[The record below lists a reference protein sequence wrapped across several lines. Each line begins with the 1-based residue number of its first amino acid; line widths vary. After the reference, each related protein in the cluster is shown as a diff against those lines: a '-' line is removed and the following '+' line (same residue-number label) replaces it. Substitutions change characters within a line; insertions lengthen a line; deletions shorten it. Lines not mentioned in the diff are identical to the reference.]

1 MALETSYG
9 SRAAGSPA
17 VSGGQADTKKADEY
31 WSFEK
36 CLKAYREYPFS
47 KRDEINEQKEARCYY
62 HGSQYTPEQIKILK
76 KRKQP
81 IQTINHIKRKIDGTV
96 GQIEKLRQD
105 PKAFARTP
113 QHEEG
118 AELATAVIRYVL
130 DQQEW
135 KDKSPHI
142 AQDGAVDG
150 IGGIEMELET
160 GDQGDP
166 EVAFYEI
173 DIPYF
178 FYDPQSYK
186 ADFSDA
192 EYMGVAKKM
201 AQEKAEELY
210 PNEAWDIF
218 DHDFELSSSSDR
230 EMRWFWNDDGVRRV
244 RVVEIWYQHKGEWC
258 WAVFNGNT
266 KLKEGPSPFKDEKKK
281 SISKYILFSGGVDQ
295 VGDRYGFVRGMKSPQ
310 DGINAHFNKVQHIL
324 SSKRLLLAQGAVA
337 DVEKARAE
345 WARPDGVVVTNARS
359 VTDGIKADDQSFDFA
374 GWTKLLEFSLGQI
387 DGFGPRP
394 ELIGEESGAKSG
406 RAIALRQAAGMAEL
420 GPYILAYRGW
430 KVRVY
435 RAILSAVQQHWKA
448 ERYIRVTDDEGLGQF
463 IQINTLQIDPQTGQP
478 TIVNAIGSLDVDII
492 LDEGPDTINM
502 MQDLYESLQQIVPA
516 VAPLMPQMAA
526 PLVGMLIDNSPL
538 PASAKKKFRDAQEQ
552 AAQQPPPPDPEIVK
566 AEAQLKLKAAEG
578 EQQIQLKRDIATT
591 DAEIRAKESDDE
603 NAREWQRM
611 NMQIAADR
619 EKRNDEFAANKQKQ
633 DTELEGQRNKQAIDL
648 DGQRQKQ
655 DMDRQSR
662 EQELQHQQKSF
673 ELTVNCEQDKT
684 AAKTGAPTSHNIKAF
699 EEIASG
705 FKDGMKLIAEA
716 MAEQAKALTEP
727 KQITVRRDSAGRV
740 TGATTEDRP

>member
-31 WSFEK
+31 WSIEK
-36 CLKAYREYPFS
+36 CRKAYQEYLFS
-47 KRDEINEQKEARCYY
+47 KRDEINEQIDARRYY
-62 HGSQYTPEQIKILK
+62 HGTQYTSDQVKTLK
-76 KRKQP
+76 RRKQP
-81 IQTINHIKRKIDGTV
+81 IMTFNHVGRKIDGTV

-105 PKAFARTP
+105 PKAYARTP

-192 EYMGVAKKM
+192 QYMGVAKKM
-201 AQEKAEELY
+201 AQETAQQLY

-244 RVVEIWYQHKGEWC
+244 RVVEIWYQHKGGWC

-266 KLKEGPSPFKDEKKK
+266 KLKEGQSPYKDEKNKAT
-281 SISKYILFSGGVDQ
+281 SKYILFSGNVDQ
-295 VGDRYGFVRGMKSPQ
+295 DGDRYGFVRNMKSAQ
-310 DGINAHFNKVQHIL
+310 DGINAKHSKVQHIMA
-324 SSKRLLLAQGAVA
+324 SKRLMISQGAV
-337 DVEKARAE
+337 DDIEKTRAE
-345 WARPDGVVVTNARS
+345 WARADGVIVTNRP
-359 VTDGIKADDQSFDFA
+359 VNEGIKADDQTFDFT

-435 RAILSAVQQHWKA
+435 RAIWNAVQRHWKA

-463 IQINTLQIDPQTGQP
+463 LQINTLQIDPQTGQP
-478 TIVNAIGSLDVDII
+478 TMVNAVGSLDVDII

-552 AAQQPPPPDPEIVK
+552 AAQQPPPPDPEVEK
-566 AEAQLKLKAAEG
+566 AQALLQIKAQETEATI
-578 EQQIQLKRDIATT
+578 QQNQQKMQADIQLKRETAAADI
-591 DAEIRAKESDDE
+591 ELEQ
-603 NAREWQRM
+603 QRM
-611 NMQIAADR
+611 VLTAQQQREQAQYDMQATQQKGDYELAAQQ
-619 EKRNDEFAANKQKQ
+619 QKQ
-633 DTELEGQRNKQAIDL
+633 AVDI

-655 DMDRQSR
+655 DMDRQGR
-662 EQELQHQQKSF
+662 EQELEHQQKSF
-673 ELTVNCEQDKT
+673 ELTVNCEQDKV
-684 AAKTGAPTSHNIKAF
+684 AAKTGAPTTANLKAF
-699 EEIASG
+699 EEIAQG
-705 FKDGMKLIAEA
+705 FKEGMKFIAEA
-716 MAEQAKALTEP
+716 MAKQAEALTEP
-727 KQITVRRDSAGRV
+727 KKITVQRDAGGKV
-740 TGATTEDRP
+740 TGAVTNGR